1 MQSLRSWEWKDHSWI
16 TGSAAIWKELCW
28 GGCNFS
34 LGSVVRVFR
43 SLRSPFKAGAEGFIL
58 HWSPGVVTNMNEG
71 SVCCV
76 TQEDDHRVVLCVSDD
91 FHFACFSSLRKRK
104 GRQCKAV
111 SVLIVVRLTMNQ
123 VWYLVHHN
131 CHHHML
137 LLWTFFKHLSHW

>member
-1 MQSLRSWEWKDHSWI
+1 MDYWKCSNLKRAMLGRMQLFAWKCGESFQV
-16 TGSAAIWKELCW
+16 S
-28 GGCNFS
+28 
-34 LGSVVRVFR
+34 
-43 SLRSPFKAGAEGFIL
+43 FKAGAEGFIL

-76 TQEDDHRVVLCVSDD
+76 TITQEDDHRVVLCVSDD

-123 VWYLVHHN
+123 V
-131 CHHHML
+131 
-137 LLWTFFKHLSHW
+137 